1 MSSILQK
8 IREMEKGDGNIWK
21 YEKEGD
27 LIAGVAVSDLRTVDT
42 KFGRRVVIDIRS
54 EEDGKIY
61 TIWASTV
68 IENELN
74 RQAVRVGDEVG
85 IKFLGQK
92 KNYKDFV
99 VHVEKKNT
107 EPMKEALL
115 DEQSPNPDKKLL
127 PVDPA
132 EETEG

>member
-8 IREMEKGDGNIWK
+8 IREMEKGNGNVWK
-21 YEKEGD
+21 PETEGD

-42 KFGRRVVIDIRS
+42 KFGPRVVIDVRS
-54 EEDGKIY
+54 VEDGKIY

-115 DEQSPNPDKKLL
+115 DEQSPDPDKKLL

-132 EETEG
+132 EEAEG